1 MRQGQVDRSLNCPF
15 WIVLGGSNTAN
26 VWGNSRFLST
36 LVHCLG
42 WCHTMSPESHELWK
56 TDGSW
61 SINGRRKHR
70 GKKQQ
75 HKIAGCQV
83 WWLHIWRIASQSEG
97 TAKMCPIET
106 TYLYTLYF
114 EDTKT
119 YIRIH
124 DFVGRTCIFWGGYF
138 LVFIIT
144 IKALV
149 DNISLGLMVS
159 VRPLAA
165 RPRQV
170 NQAQRAWRI
179 LNDNW
184 VVVWTGCLVPQNG

>member
-1 MRQGQVDRSLNCPF
+1 
-15 WIVLGGSNTAN
+15 
-26 VWGNSRFLST
+26 
-36 LVHCLG
+36 
-42 WCHTMSPESHELWK
+42 
-56 TDGSW
+56 
-61 SINGRRKHR
+61 
-70 GKKQQ
+70 
-75 HKIAGCQV
+75 
-83 WWLHIWRIASQSEG
+83 
-97 TAKMCPIET
+97 MCPIET

-124 DFVGRTCIFWGGYF
+124 DFVGRTCIFLGGYF

-184 VVVWTGCLVPQNG
+184 VVV